1 MARLIFEKAS
11 ITDAGTTTS
20 TDDAANI
27 SGIVTDSITMSEE
40 ALQVI
45 IEDNQN
51 VNEGYTSTMSFR
63 TRNLTADDDSTPILD
78 SADSNALA
86 YGGGS
91 NTLSKKVLRMYGV
104 NGGDD
109 FYLDNVYVM
118 GRRVF
123 ENGREEIEISA
134 QIDSTSVQIVSA

>member
-63 TRNLTADDDSTPILD
+63 TRNLVGVTVTGKSSIQKLTKK
-78 SADSNALA
+78 LA
-86 YGGGS
+86 SPCSGKS
-91 NTLSKKVLRMYGV
+91 
-104 NGGDD
+104 
-109 FYLDNVYVM
+109 
-118 GRRVF
+118 
-123 ENGREEIEISA
+123 
-134 QIDSTSVQIVSA
+134 